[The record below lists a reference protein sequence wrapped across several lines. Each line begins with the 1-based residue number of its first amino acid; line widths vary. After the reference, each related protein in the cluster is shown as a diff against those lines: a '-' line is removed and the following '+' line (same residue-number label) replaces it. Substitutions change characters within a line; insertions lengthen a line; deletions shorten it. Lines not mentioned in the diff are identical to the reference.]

1 MYCSARLKYD
11 RKGNFGYF
19 KMKLPYSK
27 LYMVYPFKT
36 KCSRAAMYT
45 ESAHTIIRDFRRT
58 VEYDMELAILVF
70 VTLRC
75 NLCIATINVCNS
87 AK

>member
-1 MYCSARLKYD
+1 
-11 RKGNFGYF
+11 
-19 KMKLPYSK
+19 
-27 LYMVYPFKT
+27 
-36 KCSRAAMYT
+36 MYT

-87 AK
+87 EKEKYIAVSMCMYHVQKYIHNFRWSLKRAVRWTRVGGVKSA